1 MIYLFVWERYFRQK
15 LINTWKK
22 AFEEKYSIHNIIHVK
37 NILDYELLFYEQNL
51 LSSSFFASKNLFI
64 IDDFPYFLEKKNDDL
79 VKIENYFLNILPKI
93 IDENIVIFN
102 VEKIDKR
109 SKIFKELE
117 KYWEIKDFTIL
128 NENDLKNK
136 LNEIYDWKIST
147 TSINK
152 LIELKWQNFS
162 KISNEIDKLLISKD
176 FIDIWDLKYISKDIE
191 ENIFEIIND
200 ILNLNKK
207 EAILKLRELNNFF
220 QNFYLIYNMLVSN
233 FRVYF
238 YIFKLKTLNKTN
250 FEIEKI
256 LNLWNRSFL
265 ISKKYNIDYNS
276 FLKFYENLIS
286 LDEKLKTWKMIWN
299 DEKDLFYELEKVII
313 I

>member
-37 NILDYELLFYEQNL
+37 NILDYELSFYEQNL

-64 IDDFPYFLEKKNDDL
+64 IDDFPFYWDKKNDEST
-79 VKIENYFLNILPKI
+79 KIENYFLNNLSKI

-109 SKIFKELE
+109 SKIFKEIE
-117 KYWEIKDFTIL
+117 KKWEIKDFTIL
-128 NENDLKNK
+128 NENDLKSK
-136 LNEIYDWKIST
+136 INEIYGGKISLL
-147 TSINK
+147 SINN
-152 LIELKWQNFS
+152 LIELKWLNFA

-176 FIDIWDLKYISKDIE
+176 FIDIWDLKDVSKDIE

-207 EAILKLRELNNFF
+207 EWILKLRELSEFVW
-220 QNFYLIYNMLVSN
+220 NFYLVYNMLVSN
-233 FRVYF
+233 FRIYF
-238 YIFKLKTLNKTN
+238 YIFKLKTLNKTDK
-250 FEIEKI
+250 EIDKV

-265 ISKKYNIDYNS
+265 ISKKYKIDYNDFFS
-276 FLKFYENLIS
+276 FYENLIS
-286 LDEKLKTWKMIWN
+286 LDEKLKTWKMIWS